1 MTNTHYYSFLLNNST
16 PNLIGVWG
24 LVVNHFYPYL
34 IRPDALDV
42 WMDPDVRNRLSWY
55 YQVMNGYR
63 PAKYLLVK
71 RIGFNDDID
80 LSSVDDDELWDMHS
94 RLRKVFLDIYSDVRK
109 GEAELND
116 VEGAKTTFLDI
127 KVELIYRLL
136 SPCRLCEH
144 RCEVDRLGG
153 RRGFCGLD
161 SIARVSS
168 AFTHLGEEAPLVPS
182 GTIFFTGCSLKCV
195 FCQNYDI
202 SRNPFNGVEVDARK
216 LADIASSLYR
226 RGVRNIN
233 YVGGNP
239 DQNLH
244 IIIESL
250 RYMEHNVPLLWNS
263 NMYMTPE
270 SLDLLLDIIDIWL
283 PDFKYGNNECA
294 FKYSRIRRYY
304 DVVSRNHKIVYDYG
318 SDMIIRHLVMPNH
331 VDCCTKKILK
341 WIANNIPRVLVNIMG
356 QYRPEYM
363 VVKDRDRFKEI
374 ARRPSRDEMTE
385 AFKYADNL
393 SIVYKPVS

>member
-1 MTNTHYYSFLLNNST
+1 
-16 PNLIGVWG
+16 
-24 LVVNHFYPYL
+24 VVDVYYPYL

-42 WMDPDVRNRLSWY
+42 WMDPEVRNRLSWY
-55 YQVMNGYR
+55 YEVMNGYR
-63 PAKYLLVK
+63 PAKYLICK
-71 RIGFNDDID
+71 RVGMDEELD
-80 LSSVDDDELWDMHS
+80 LKSMTEEELWDLHAE
-94 RLRKVFLDIYSDVRK
+94 LRKDFIEIFRRIRYGDIKLSDFETPK
-109 GEAELND
+109 IS
-116 VEGAKTTFLDI
+116 FLDI
-127 KVELIYRLL
+127 KIELVYRLV

-161 SIARVSS
+161 SVVRVGS

-202 SRNPFNGVEVDARK
+202 SRDPFNGVMVDARK

-244 IIIESL
+244 VIIESL
-250 RYMEHNVPLLWNS
+250 RYMDDNVPLLWNS
-263 NMYMTPE
+263 NMYMSME
-270 SLDLLLDIIDIWL
+270 SLELLLDLIDIWL
-283 PDFKYGNNECA
+283 PDFKYGNNDCA
-294 FKYSRIRRYY
+294 FRYSRVHRYF
-304 DVVSRNHKIVYDYG
+304 DVVSRNHKKVYDYG
-318 SDMIIRHLVMPNH
+318 SEIIIRHLVMPNH
-331 VDCCTKKILK
+331 VECCTKKVLK
-341 WIANNIPRVLVNIMG
+341 WIADNVPRVLVNIMG

-363 VVKDRDRFKEI
+363 VVRDSERLRDI
-374 ARRPSRDEMTE
+374 ARRPTRDEMRA
-385 AFKYADNL
+385 AFDYADKL
-393 SIVYKPVS
+393 GIVYKPVS

>member
-1 MTNTHYYSFLLNNST
+1 MVDLY
-16 PNLIGVWG
+16 
-24 LVVNHFYPYL
+24 YPYL
-34 IRPDALDV
+34 VRPDALDV
-42 WMDPDVRNRLSWY
+42 WMDVEVRNRLSWY

-63 PAKYLLVK
+63 PAKYLICK
-71 RIGFNDDID
+71 RVGLDGDLD
-80 LSSVDDDELWDMHS
+80 LSSMDLDELWVIHNN
-94 RLRKVFLDIYSDVRK
+94 LRDEFLSVYKEIRDGETKLDDLSIPKTSFLDVKI
-109 GEAELND
+109 EL
-116 VEGAKTTFLDI
+116 A
-127 KVELIYRLL
+127 YRLL

-144 RCEVDRLGG
+144 MCEVDRLGG

-161 SIARVSS
+161 HVARVGS

-202 SRNPFNGVEVDARK
+202 SRDPFNGVTVDARR

-226 RGVRNIN
+226 KGVRNIN

-244 IIIESL
+244 VIVESL
-250 RYMEHNVPLLWNS
+250 RYMDNNVPLLWNS
-263 NMYMTPE
+263 NMYMTVE
-270 SLDLLLDIIDIWL
+270 ALEILLDIIDIWL

-294 FKYSRIRRYY
+294 IRYSRIKRYF

-331 VDCCTKKILK
+331 VECCTKKVLD

-356 QYRPEYM
+356 QYRPEYL
-363 VVKDRDRFKEI
+363 VVKEPDRFRDI
-374 ARRPSRDEMTE
+374 ARRPTREEMKM
-385 AFKYADNL
+385 AFSYADKL
-393 SIVYKPVS
+393 GIVYKPVS